1 MSIQDNLCLFGKN
14 KEGQGWKIANET
26 VSVSGL
32 QNCPSS
38 IHYTLCLCS
47 GAIVLISDQSY

>member
-26 VSVSGL
+26 VSVSEL
-32 QNCPSS
+32 QNYP